1 VRQYL
6 ASIVV
11 NPAELVDSRNLTL
24 QRRDE
29 MRISIASFMLIRNV
43 ENCSGWLAGTF
54 EKLIP
59 VSWVTGGSQILYS
72 RRVQGNEPAT
82 GRVLES

>member
-1 VRQYL
+1 MRQFL

-11 NPAELVDSRNLTL
+11 NPAELVDSRNLNI
-24 QRRDE
+24 QRRDG

-59 VSWVTGGSQILYS
+59 VSWFTSGSQILLLTS
-72 RRVQGNEPAT
+72 GTRK
-82 GRVLES
+82 